1 MWRGNDRKEEKGK
14 NEKRRKEEGS
24 EKERNN
30 ARENENGKEPDR
42 ELKSTSDSNRRNEG
56 GRKNARERKTK
67 AGRAFVT
74 IGRESDFFFPNLSK
88 THSPFND
95 QQERIIM
102 AKFLAVLIFSFSLA
116 VVVRS
121 QTVDEDD
128 DDIASI
134 FMKLTNHQLKQMI
147 NNNSTVNTTIQQEPQ
162 PFVPVPPPT
171 PRPDVPDYPP
181 APPPTP
187 TTPRPDVSSPQPAPT
202 TPRPDDLSPP
212 LIPTTPRPEGE
223 SNSSSVQEDNINN
236 NSDDN
241 TMHTLPSTPMR
252 LEKNDLLPIIH
263 EMR

>member
-14 NEKRRKEEGS
+14 NDKRRKEEGS

-56 GRKNARERKTK
+56 GRKNVRERKTK

-95 QQERIIM
+95 QQGRIIM

-121 QTVDEDD
+121 QTADQDD

-223 SNSSSVQEDNINN
+223 SNSSSVQEDNSN

-241 TMHTLPSTPMR
+241 TIHTLPSTPMR